1 MIVVGMLEVLNQTG
15 QKLVIIRHLN
25 PDKDDYDTCWS
36 ISVLIG
42 LGIAAAI
49 VVLAPVSRWYFH
61 DGRVVPV
68 MECLALRSA
77 IGGFENVGVLDFRR
91 NFEFEKL
98 FRYNLYPKLIT
109 FFVTIS
115 LAVVLRNYWALVIG
129 MVVFVL
135 VGNLLSYRMH
145 AYRPRFSLMKLNEV
159 WKFSSWTLFRT
170 IGWYLN
176 FQVDLFAIGGV
187 SGAAAMGRYS
197 VATDVASSPSQELND
212 PIVATLYPVM
222 SKVQNDAPQLRT
234 IYLRVLCWSAI
245 VCASTSA
252 GVALVAHDIVQLVL
266 GSKWLSLEPLMGWLA
281 LSAGILG
288 LSSGAYST
296 FDALGIPQY
305 GARMQWLRLVL
316 LCLAIAPVA
325 LLTRNLELI
334 AITRFGTTLIFMPT
348 LFLAVGRTI
357 DVSAGDYI
365 GVFWRPFLATVVMV
379 LAVSA
384 INLTGISPGA
394 ARLIVDIFAGTV
406 VFGASLFL
414 FWWLSGYPDS
424 PEKDVLGFVK
434 RTVATMPKL
443 GRAGI

>member
-1 MIVVGMLEVLNQTG
+1 
-15 QKLVIIRHLN
+15 
-25 PDKDDYDTCWS
+25 
-36 ISVLIG
+36 
-42 LGIAAAI
+42 
-49 VVLAPVSRWYFH
+49 
-61 DGRVVPV
+61 
-68 MECLALRSA
+68 
-77 IGGFENVGVLDFRR
+77 
-91 NFEFEKL
+91 
-98 FRYNLYPKLIT
+98 
-109 FFVTIS
+109 
-115 LAVVLRNYWALVIG
+115 
-129 MVVFVL
+129 
-135 VGNLLSYRMH
+135 
-145 AYRPRFSLMKLNEV
+145 
-159 WKFSSWTLFRT
+159 
-170 IGWYLN
+170 
-176 FQVDLFAIGGV
+176 
-187 SGAAAMGRYS
+187 
-197 VATDVASSPSQELND
+197 
-212 PIVATLYPVM
+212 
-222 SKVQNDAPQLRT
+222 
-234 IYLRVLCWSAI
+234 
-245 VCASTSA
+245 
-252 GVALVAHDIVQLVL
+252 
-266 GSKWLSLEPLMGWLA
+266 
-281 LSAGILG
+281 